1 MMKKTICLIL
11 ALVMAFSLC
20 ACGSNGGGTSGASQ
34 TTSVSNGDAEVLT

>member
-20 ACGSNGGGTSGASQ
+20 ACGSNGGGTNDVCIQWGCGGAY
-34 TTSVSNGDAEVLT
+34 